1 MFSEGFFERKI
12 NPKWRVAADF
22 SSKSGNRLFIVLK
35 LCDFV
40 RFFVNYA
47 IGCDLRPIMRNR
59 TIASYQKACLKI
71 RYVVGGRIVWQ
82 RTIMSANCQW
92 SYSNRPFP
100 NCLVPLFQSEA
111 SCKPFIWKWALSAC
125 EWKLIFIW
133 KAIHQASLWKRG
145 TRQLGNGLLQTAHL
159 VYTVQ
164 PASADS
170 IVHPLTTTWF
180 FLLH

>member
-12 NPKWRVAADF
+12 NTKWRVAADF

-100 NCLVPLFQSEA
+100 NCLMPLFQSEA
-111 SCKPFIWKWALSAC
+111 SCKTFHMEMSFVCMWS
-125 EWKLIFIW
+125 E
-133 KAIHQASLWKRG
+133 AIHQASLWKRG